1 MDALQKKLPYSLDAE
16 QSVLGSILIDPECF
30 DDVAQIVR
38 ADDFYLETHGE
49 IFALMQKYSMQSKNI
64 DVITLINSLVANGV
78 YEDDAA
84 ARSYIK
90 LLVDIVPGSAN
101 AKDYAEIVRDKST
114 LRRLI
119 NATEEIQ
126 RDAYSEGEDVSKI
139 VDLAEQRI
147 FEIAE
152 KNIRRDFVHI
162 RDVIVDTY
170 ERLSKLQEGN
180 DEELHGVDTGFT
192 DLDRYIG
199 GFGKGN
205 LIIVGARPGI
215 GKTSFCL
222 NIGTNIA
229 KKTKKAVCFFSL
241 EMSSEEL
248 VTRVISSESMVL
260 SERLRNGKLDKDDWS
275 KIATACSVL
284 SETDIYIDDTSNIT
298 LTAMK
303 AKLRRI
309 AKGKLGLVVIDYLQL
324 MESETKRKDGSRVNE
339 IGDISRGLKLLA
351 KELNVPVIVCS
362 QLSRSSEKEKDKRK
376 PMLSDLRDS
385 GSIEQDADMVI
396 FLSRDFYGEDPEK
409 ANLVDVTLAKNRH
422 GSSGTV
428 TMSWLGQYYKFSTLE
443 NNLSEG

>member
-49 IFALMQKYSMQSKNI
+49 IFSLMQSYSLQSKSI
-64 DVITLINSLVANGV
+64 DVITLINALVASKV
-78 YEDDAA
+78 YEDEAA

-90 LLVDIVPGSAN
+90 LLVDVVPGSAN
-101 AKDYAEIVRDKST
+101 ARDYAEIVRDKST
-114 LRRLI
+114 LRRLL

-126 RDAYSEGEDVSKI
+126 KDVYNEGEDVSKI

-162 RDVIVDTY
+162 RDVIMETY
-170 ERLSKLQEGN
+170 ERLGKLQEGN

-192 DLDRYIG
+192 ELDRYVG

-222 NIGTNIA
+222 NLGTNIA

-248 VTRVISSESMVL
+248 VSRVISSEAMVL

-275 KIATACSVL
+275 NIATACSVL
-284 SETDIYIDDTSNIT
+284 SETDIYIDDTSNIG

-309 AKGKLGLVVIDYLQL
+309 KNLGLVVVDYLQL

-351 KELNVPVIVCS
+351 KELGVPVIVCS

-428 TMSWLGQYYKFSTLE
+428 QMSWLGQYYKFSTLANITE
-443 NNLSEG
+443 

>member
-1 MDALQKKLPYSLDAE
+1 MDSLQKRLPYSLDAE

-30 DDVAQIVR
+30 DDVAQIIR
-38 ADDFYLETHGE
+38 QDDFYLEAHGE
-49 IFALMQKYSMQSKNI
+49 IFALMQQYNLQSKSI
-64 DVITLINSLVANGV
+64 DVITLINSLVSNQV
-78 YEDDAA
+78 YEDEAA

-90 LLVDIVPGSAN
+90 LLVDVVPGSAN
-101 AKDYAEIVRDKST
+101 AKDYAEIVRDKAT

-119 NATEEIQ
+119 LATEEIQ
-126 RDAYSEGEDVSKI
+126 KDAYSEGDSVSKI

-152 KNIRRDFVHI
+152 KNVRRDFAHI
-162 RDVIVDTY
+162 RDVIMQTY
-170 ERLSKLQEGN
+170 ERLDKLQKGGN
-180 DEELHGVDTGFT
+180 EDAMGVSTGFS
-192 DLDRYIG
+192 DLDGYVG

-205 LIIVGARPGI
+205 LVIVGARPGV

-222 NIGTNIA
+222 NLGTNIA

-241 EMSSEEL
+241 EMSNEEL
-248 VTRVISSESMVL
+248 VSRIISSEALVH
-260 SERLRNGKLDKDDWS
+260 SEKLRNGKLEGEWE
-275 KIATACSVL
+275 KIANACSEL
-284 SETDIYIDDTSNIT
+284 SETDIYIDDTSTIS

-303 AKLRRI
+303 AKLRRV
-309 AKGKLGLVVIDYLQL
+309 KNLGLVVVDYLQL

-362 QLSRSSEKEKDKRK
+362 QLSRSTEKEKERK

-396 FLSRDFYGEDPEK
+396 FLSRDYYGNDPEK
-409 ANLVDVTLAKNRH
+409 ANLVDVTVAKNRH

-428 TMSWLGQYYKFSTLE
+428 QMSWLGQYYKFSTLSNITE
-443 NNLSEG
+443 